1 MISKSEGCHEV
12 GSTESLKGEA
22 TEMSDPLIHQ
32 RRDKT
37 KVKRTLDAIRKE
49 GIRP

>member
-1 MISKSEGCHEV
+1 MKLAAPNLIKLQE
-12 GSTESLKGEA
+12 TLKREA

-49 GIRP
+49 EVKP